1 MCSLVIYYDYF
12 DLVTWRIS
20 QIYYRM
26 KLVTTSNKDVIA
38 IKMCMAL
45 LKTLHYIEHRKL
57 GQGNR
62 VDAMSMLSHH
72 KSVVV
77 C

>member
-1 MCSLVIYYDYF
+1 
-12 DLVTWRIS
+12 
-20 QIYYRM
+20 M
-26 KLVTTSNKDVIA
+26 KLVATSNKDVIA
-38 IKMCMAL
+38 IKMCISL